1 MTEVHDVRQTT
12 CCVVGAGPAGAM
24 LALLLARQNVPVVL
38 LEAHGDFDRDFR
50 GDSLHPAILEV
61 LDEFGLADRLLAELP
76 HRKIH
81 QATLPTGIPAVIDF
95 ARLRHRTRFPF
106 MTLMPQARFL
116 EFLTAEAAHSP
127 CFELVRRANVR
138 ELLVDG
144 DAVRGVRYRAPDGW
158 HEIRA
163 LLTVGAD
170 GRFSQVRRQS
180 GLQARTTASAID
192 VLWLRLPRLP
202 TDPEGILG
210 RVGHGTILL
219 LADRGQLWQLGMI
232 IPKGSFP
239 ALRDAGLDSLQ
250 RTIAELVP
258 WLADRVGHLRAWSQ
272 VSLLSVQADRL
283 VRWWRPGLL
292 LIGDAAHVMSPVAGN
307 GINYAVA
314 DAVATANLLRD
325 PLAAGTLADRDL
337 MAVQRRRD
345 WPTRITQTA
354 VGLLQD
360 RMLARA
366 LRWQAGPPRAVA
378 VLLRVLLGV
387 PRLAN
392 LPLRVAAFGLR
403 PEHVASTAQAAAQ
416 VRDCRDP

>member
-1 MTEVHDVRQTT
+1 MTDVRQTT

-61 LDEFGLADRLLAELP
+61 LDELDLADRLLAELP

-81 QATLPTGIPAVIDF
+81 QATLPAGIPAVIDF

-116 EFLTAEAAHSP
+116 EFLTAEVAHSP
-127 CFELVRRANVR
+127 CFALVRRANVR

-158 HEIRA
+158 HELRA

-180 GLQARTTASAID
+180 RLQAKTTALAID

-239 ALRDAGLDSLQ
+239 ALRDAGLDSLHH
-250 RTIAELVP
+250 TIVELVP

-314 DAVATANLLRD
+314 DAVATANLLGD

-360 RMLARA
+360 RMLVRA
-366 LRWQAGPPRAVA
+366 LRWQASPPPAVA

-387 PRLAN
+387 PGLAD

-403 PEHVASTAQAAAQ
+403 PEHVSSTAPQANAQ
-416 VRDCRDP
+416 VRDRRDP

>member
-1 MTEVHDVRQTT
+1 
-12 CCVVGAGPAGAM
+12 
-24 LALLLARQNVPVVL
+24 
-38 LEAHGDFDRDFR
+38 
-50 GDSLHPAILEV
+50 
-61 LDEFGLADRLLAELP
+61 
-76 HRKIH
+76 
-81 QATLPTGIPAVIDF
+81 
-95 ARLRHRTRFPF
+95 

-116 EFLTAEAAHSP
+116 EFLTAEAARSP

-144 DAVRGVRYRAPDGW
+144 AAVRGVRYRAPDGW
-158 HEIRA
+158 HELRA

-180 GLQARTTASAID
+180 GLQAKTTASAID

-219 LADRGQLWQLGMI
+219 LADRGQSWQLGMI
-232 IPKGSFP
+232 IPKGSYP
-239 ALRDAGLDSLQ
+239 ALRDDGLDSLQ
-250 RTIAELVP
+250 RTIVELVP
-258 WLADRVGHLRAWSQ
+258 WLTDRVGHLQAWSQ

-314 DAVATANLLRD
+314 DAVATANLLGD
-325 PLAAGTLADRDL
+325 PLAAGTLPDRDL

-345 WPTRITQTA
+345 WPTRLTQTA

-360 RMLARA
+360 RMLAQA
-366 LRWQAGPPRAVA
+366 LRW
-378 VLLRVLLGV
+378 
-387 PRLAN
+387 
-392 LPLRVAAFGLR
+392 
-403 PEHVASTAQAAAQ
+403 
-416 VRDCRDP
+416 